1 MSISFSSS
9 VSGVQAGFAMLNVS
23 AHNTANLN
31 TDGFKKQVVNLSE
44 NSTGG
49 VSVDISQSTEPGP
62 LYTNSNGDIVEASN
76 VDYLDEVVEQ
86 IKAKY
91 LLSANI
97 AAIQR
102 TDEAFQSI
110 LDIMA

>member
-9 VSGVQAGFAMLNVS
+9 VSGVQAAFAMLNVS

-44 NSTGG
+44 DSTGG
-49 VSVDISQSTEPGP
+49 VVADISESTEPGP
-62 LYTNSNGDIVEASN
+62 LYTNSDGDTVEASN
-76 VDYLDEVVEQ
+76 VDYLDEVAEQ

-102 TDEAFQSI
+102 TDEAFDS
-110 LDIMA
+110 LMDIMA

>member
-62 LYTNSNGDIVEASN
+62 LYTNSNGDILQASN
-76 VDYLDEVVEQ
+76 VDYFDEAVEQ
-86 IKAKY
+86 IKARY
-91 LLSANI
+91 MISANFSVI
-97 AAIQR
+97 HR
-102 TDEAFQSI
+102 TDDAFQGI
-110 LDIMA
+110 IDIIA